1 MLVFI
6 ILNIILNLIFTQQN
20 YNHYNY
26 DEIYQIFKE
35 LSQSCSHYIKIDT
48 SQTRYNLDSIE
59 GCGNNKNCTNLI
71 VFLTDFDSYTLD
83 RPTYYISG
91 LLHGDEE
98 IGPSSVTEFA
108 KYFCDTYNTKK
119 NSLYHNIL
127 KNKLIIITPMTN
139 AYGYYNEKREEKI
152 YIKSSNNYKF
162 VDPNRDF
169 PYYNSNDM
177 IKNCM
182 RTLTGRTINEIFN
195 EFIIAGAI
203 TFHGGTSVLGYA
215 WGNYVHTLK
224 QNSTLKSTEPPDYN
238 AFDNIG
244 KIMVKFSSSK
254 TNLDN
259 KIKDYTLGDM
269 TSTVYPLDGA
279 LEDWAYGG
287 WENKEYE
294 NLGYN
299 LRPIKNCKP
308 ESFNSY
314 EMNWNNNNLNN
325 DIINYDYKLR
335 CLMYLAEA
343 SDDKKPTIKNYGIN
357 NFNLNN
363 NGDIFDFYKTT
374 NFFGY
379 IPRNMR
385 LMYSGI
391 DLISASIYLDIENIK
406 KTENN
411 RINQITIPFI
421 FMGCLSLKKY
431 SIHRIPFEHIT
442 KKKLEKTF
450 LYLNSN
456 ESTIISEVST
466 DINCYFNNLVY
477 YDLIIEIQKD
487 KSPNNLRNLQKDIN
501 KDPIHYFER
510 PGGNYDYLG
519 NVLGMKYINGTLV
532 KQTKKGSIYI
542 IKGEGPDEIWGKQEN
557 PDPNVG
563 PQSHVVRSKIHSN
576 YFVKNGNHSLQS
588 NYYFYSY
595 PIVAYDNGEV
605 QIVDDIDSFF
615 YENDFSF
622 IKLIINSNNKN
633 YKIGS
638 QFFSHKE
645 KNNYINYLSSENV
658 FVVNLEIDIIEEK
671 GNYLT
676 DLLKKK

>member
-1 MLVFI
+1 MFFI
-6 ILNIILNLIFTQQN
+6 ILNIIPNLAFSQKN

-26 DEIYQIFKE
+26 DEIYQIFQE

-48 SQTRYNLDSIE
+48 SQTRYNLDSID

-91 LLHGDEE
+91 LLHGDEV

-139 AYGYYNEKREEKI
+139 AYGYYNGKREEKI
-152 YIKSSNNYKF
+152 YIKSSNNYKLA
-162 VDPNRDF
+162 DPNRDF

-182 RTLTGRTINEIFN
+182 RTLTGRTINELFN
-195 EFIIAGAI
+195 EFIIEGAI

-215 WGNYVHTLK
+215 WGNHIHTHK

-238 AFDNIG
+238 AFDRIG

-294 NLGYN
+294 NIGNN

-314 EMNWNNNNLNN
+314 EMNWNNNNLDN

-343 SDDKKPTIKNYGIN
+343 SDDKKPRIKSYGIN
-357 NFNLNN
+357 DFNINN

-374 NFFGY
+374 NFFGH

-391 DLISASIYLDIENIK
+391 DLISASIYLDYENIK
-406 KTENN
+406 KSENN
-411 RINQITIPFI
+411 LIIPFI

-431 SIHRIPFEHIT
+431 TIHKIPFEYIT
-442 KKKLEKTF
+442 KNKLEKHF
-450 LYLNSN
+450 LYLNTH
-456 ESTIISEVST
+456 ESTIISEVNT
-466 DINCYFNNLVY
+466 DINCYFNNLEY
-477 YDLIIEIQKD
+477 YDLIIEIQNN
-487 KSPNNLRNLQKDIN
+487 KSPNNLRNLQKDNN
-501 KDPIHYFER
+501 KDPIHHFER

-519 NVLGMKYINGTLV
+519 NVLGVKYINGTLI
-532 KQTKKGSIYI
+532 KQPKKGSIYI
-542 IKGEGPDEIWGKQEN
+542 IKGEGPDEIWGNQEN

-563 PQSHVVRSKIHSN
+563 PQSHVV
-576 YFVKNGNHSLQS
+576 KNGNHSLKS
-588 NYYFYSY
+588 NYYFYSH

-622 IKLIINSNNKN
+622 IKLIINSNDKN

-638 QFFSHKE
+638 QFFSHK
-645 KNNYINYLSSENV
+645 
-658 FVVNLEIDIIEEK
+658 
-671 GNYLT
+671 
-676 DLLKKK
+676 KKK